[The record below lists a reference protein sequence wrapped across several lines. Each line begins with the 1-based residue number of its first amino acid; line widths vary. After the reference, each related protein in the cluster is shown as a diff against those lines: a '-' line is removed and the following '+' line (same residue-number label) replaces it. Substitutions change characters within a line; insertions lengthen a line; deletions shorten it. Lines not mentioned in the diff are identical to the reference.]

1 MLTAQL
7 QLIVSIIMVMYMQ
20 NKKIGLYVG
29 RFQPFH
35 RGHLNVVLEALNHC
49 DKLII
54 AIGSAQ
60 ESGTKKNP
68 FTFELRKELI
78 RRSLWGKGSQCII
91 IGINDRT
98 EVKDDEGWGEY
109 LIKEVEK
116 QTGLT
121 PTINFEGHEEVRSHW
136 FDTVDIERY
145 ELSRN
150 DTPISATAVRE
161 ALLKDDYDAFMSMT
175 HTGLWRYFNRLRR
188 DLLEVKENECNK

>member
-1 MLTAQL
+1 
-7 QLIVSIIMVMYMQ
+7 MQ